1 MRKTTLLLALLINVC
16 SLFAQAPERMSYQAV
31 IRDEHNE
38 PAMNRVVSMRISILQ
53 GSAEGTVV
61 FAEQQKLMTNKL
73 GSLSLEIG
81 GGDLISGDL
90 SAIDWSKGLYFIK
103 TETDLRGGSDYQITG
118 VSQLLS
124 VPYALY
130 AKTAGRL
137 ATNPSGAAAGTAPGF
152 CDNVANCIASMNL
165 SGITGRTGPTGPTG
179 PTGAAGINGTNG
191 LNGQTGPTG
200 NVGPTGPSGLNGA
213 NGLIGPTGPTGL
225 NGTNGATG
233 PTGPTGLNGT
243 NGATG
248 ATGPQGPA
256 YSGSCG
262 YSIGQNVPALGGI
275 IFYLDASGC
284 HGLVCTASDQ
294 SSSAVWTPNF
304 VYFNAANN
312 TTAYASTVGGGF
324 ENTNMIVYKQG
335 SGSYAAQ
342 ICNDLVIGN
351 TSDWYLPSR
360 YECALMYTNV
370 GPGATG
376 ANNNIAGFAQGM
388 YWGSTENT
396 IYNGSYAWVTSFY
409 PGGLQQG
416 DGLKSSGYYVRAVR
430 AF

>member
-1 MRKTTLLLALLINVC
+1 MKKTTLLLALIINAC
-16 SLFAQAPERMSYQAV
+16 TLLAQAPERMSYQAV
-31 IRDEHNE
+31 VRDERNE
-38 PAMNRVVSMRISILQ
+38 PASTRLVSMRISILQ

-61 FAEQQKLMTNKL
+61 YAEQQQLMTNKL

-81 GGDLISGDL
+81 GGEALSGDL
-90 SAIDWSKGLYFIK
+90 AAIDWSKGLYFIK
-103 TETDLRGGSDYQITG
+103 TETDLRGGKDYQITG

-130 AKTAGRL
+130 AKTAGSL
-137 ATNPSGAAAGTAPGF
+137 TTS
-152 CDNVANCIASMNL
+152 
-165 SGITGRTGPTGPTG
+165 
-179 PTGAAGINGTNG
+179 
-191 LNGQTGPTG
+191 
-200 NVGPTGPSGLNGA
+200 NGA
-213 NGLIGPTGPTGL
+213 NHRDDRSENSEFCEKVLNCLTGSSISGVSGKT
-225 NGTNGATG
+225 GATG
-233 PTGPTGLNGT
+233 PTGPTGPMGNAGATGAAGLNGT
-243 NGATG
+243 NGFNGPTGPTGPAGLNGTNGTNGLIGATGPAGAAGLNGATG

-256 YSGSCG
+256 YTGSCG

-284 HGLVCTASDQ
+284 HGLVCAASDQ
-294 SSSAVWTPNF
+294 SSNAVWTPNF

-335 SGSYAAQ
+335 AGSYAAQ
-342 ICNDLVIGN
+342 LCNDLVIGN

-360 YECALMYTNV
+360 YECALMYGNV

-388 YWGSTENT
+388 YWGSTENI
-396 IYNGSYAWVTSFY
+396 IYNGSYAWATSFY

-416 DGLKSSGYYVRAVR
+416 DGIKSSGYYVRAVR